1 MPTCVIENPLCLK
14 EFIGKEIALTP
25 WLELTQERIQGFAE
39 TTGDEQW
46 IHVDPE
52 RAELESSYGTTIAH
66 GFLVLSLTS
75 YFLKQALEIRHGV
88 RLAINYGLNRVRFP
102 APVPANSKIRA
113 RVTLLNLKELPD
125 CIEAIYSVSMET
137 DGAAKPGCV
146 AEWILRYYS

>member
-1 MPTCVIENPLCLK
+1 
-14 EFIGKEIALTP
+14 
-25 WLELTQERIQGFAE
+25 
-39 TTGDEQW
+39 
-46 IHVDPE
+46 
-52 RAELESSYGTTIAH
+52 
-66 GFLVLSLTS
+66 
-75 YFLKQALEIRHGV
+75 V

-125 CIEAIYSVSMET
+125 CIEAIYSVSIET

>member
-1 MPTCVIENPLCLK
+1 LK
-14 EFIGKEIALTP
+14 EFIGKEIALTS

-52 RAELESSYGTTIAH
+52 RAKLESSYGTTIAH

-137 DGAAKPGCV
+137 DGAAKPSCV

>member
-1 MPTCVIENPLCLK
+1 M
-14 EFIGKEIALTP
+14 GKEIALTP
-25 WLELTQERIQGFAE
+25 WLELTQERIQDFAE

-52 RAELESSYGTTIAH
+52 RAKLESSYGTTIAH

-102 APVPANSKIRA
+102 AAVPANSKIRA
-113 RVTLLNLKELPD
+113 CVTLLNLKEFPD
-125 CIEAIYSVSMET
+125 CIEAIYSVSIET

>member
-1 MPTCVIENPLCLK
+1 LPTCVIENPLCLK
-14 EFIGKEIALTP
+14 EFRGKEIALTP
-25 WLELTQERIQGFAE
+25 WLELTQERIQAFAE

-52 RAELESSYGTTIAH
+52 RAKLESSYGTTIAH

-102 APVPANSKIRA
+102 AAVPANSKIRA

-125 CIEAIYSVSMET
+125 CIEAIYSVSIET

>member
-1 MPTCVIENPLCLK
+1 LK
-14 EFIGKEIALTP
+14 EFIRKEIALTP
-25 WLELTQERIQGFAE
+25 WLELTQERIQAFAE

-46 IHVDPE
+46 IHVDLE
-52 RAELESSYGTTIAH
+52 RAKLESSYGTTIAH

-102 APVPANSKIRA
+102 AAVPANSKIRA

-125 CIEAIYSVSMET
+125 CIEAIYSLSIET